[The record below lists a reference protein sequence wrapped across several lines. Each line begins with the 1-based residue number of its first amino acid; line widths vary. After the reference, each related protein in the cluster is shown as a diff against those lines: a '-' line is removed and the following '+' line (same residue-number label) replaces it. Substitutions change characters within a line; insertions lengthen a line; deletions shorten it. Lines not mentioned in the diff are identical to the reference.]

1 MKEKVAGETV
11 MTRGGTNTCI
21 SPPLNLRGGLNNN
34 YVPLLVKEVD
44 GKLTTVNKSVQE
56 VVNYDYNWLDEVKE
70 YADTV
75 YDQYEEE
82 LRLKTEEEKIREGE
96 QRKFNKLCALYG
108 ISKAKQIMRKERL
121 EKIKEEENTVIVG
134 GPNVTIKD
142 LISLMEKYENK
153 RRKLSREESKYRLYK
168 RLQRSNEH
176 LQEVLSEEVPVVFE
190 ENDMVPVNEEE
201 NKVNKVSMFRMNI
214 KDIKLFNML
223 HVLFTIHKFNVSKYN
238 AFIVL
243 LHMGNNKF
251 IPIML
256 QVKNNI
262 MFNLHSSPVLR
273 KKKYNMYINM
283 NKGIKYVNDM
293 VNQITIHYKN
303 ITLTNDPL
311 SPVQE
316 EVKGDGYIVK
326 VIPLKCVKL
335 LKYQPHVKDNV
346 ELIII
351 GVNYNQ
357 VNDTFSIASPSTLW
371 NKYPN
376 ICKGLSDDKHIVFD
390 NGGNLF
396 VIEVSDKNYM
406 PHCKVDKEL
415 MKTFN
420 TYNIPTYYLTS
431 NTEGVGV
438 EGESKVS
445 AVTI

>member
-1 MKEKVAGETV
+1 
-11 MTRGGTNTCI
+11 MTGGGTTHI
-21 SPPLNLRGGLNNN
+21 SPPLTLRGGLNNN
-34 YVPLLVKEVD
+34 GVTLLVSEVD
-44 GKLTTVNKSVQE
+44 GKLTTVSKPVQE
-56 VVNYDYNWLDEVKE
+56 VVNYDYGWLQKVKE
-70 YADTV
+70 YADTI
-75 YDQYEEE
+75 YGRYEEE
-82 LRLKTEEEKIREGE
+82 LKLQLEEEKIREE
-96 QRKFNKLCALYG
+96 EYRKFSKLCALYG

-121 EKIKEEENTVIVG
+121 EKSKEQENIVI

-142 LISLMEKYENK
+142 LISLVEKYENK
-153 RRKLSREESKYRLYK
+153 RKLREQIGESKYKLYK
-168 RLQRSNEH
+168 RLQRSNAY
-176 LQEVLSEEVPVVFE
+176 LQKVMEEEEVPVV
-190 ENDMVPVNEEE
+190 DIVPVNEVEQ
-201 NKVNKVSMFRMNI
+201 NKVNMFHMYRMNI

-243 LHMGNNKF
+243 LHIGNNQF

-262 MFNLHSSPVLR
+262 MFNLHSSPIL
-273 KKKYNMYINM
+273 KKKRYNMYINM

-311 SPVQE
+311 IPVQE
-316 EVKGDGYIVK
+316 EIKGDNYVVK
-326 VIPLKCVKL
+326 VIPLKSVKL
-335 LKYQPHVKDNV
+335 LKYQPNIADNI
-346 ELIII
+346 ELIIV

-357 VNDTFSIASPSTLW
+357 VNDTFSIANPSALW

-396 VIEVSDKNYM
+396 VIEVNDKNYM
-406 PHCKVDKEL
+406 PYCKVDKEL
-415 MKTFN
+415 VKTFN
-420 TYNIPTYYLTS
+420 TYNIPTYYLTN
-431 NTEGVGV
+431 NTEGVGGV
-438 EGESKVS
+438 EGENKVN

>member
-1 MKEKVAGETV
+1 MGGET
-11 MTRGGTNTCI
+11 MTRGGATCI
-21 SPPLNLRGGLNNN
+21 SLPLTLRGGLNNSS
-34 YVPLLVKEVD
+34 VTLLVKEEN
-44 GKLTTVNKSVQE
+44 GKLATVNKPVQE
-56 VVNYDYNWLDEVKE
+56 VVNYDYGWLDEVKE
-70 YADTV
+70 YADTI

-82 LRLKTEEEKIREGE
+82 LKLKLEEEKLREE
-96 QRKFNKLCALYG
+96 EYRKFSKLCAQYG
-108 ISKAKQIMRKERL
+108 VSKAKQIMRKEKL
-121 EKIKEEENTVIVG
+121 EKLKEEENMVMG
-134 GPNVTIKD
+134 GYAIPAGGTIKD
-142 LISLMEKYENK
+142 LISLIEKYENK
-153 RRKLSREESKYRLYK
+153 RRKLREQLGESKHRLYK
-168 RLQRSNEH
+168 RLQRSNAY
-176 LQEVLSEEVPVVFE
+176 LQKVMEEEIPV
-190 ENDMVPVNEEE
+190 DMVPPVNEVEQ
-201 NKVNKVSMFRMNI
+201 NKVNMFHMCRMNI

-262 MFNLHSSPVLR
+262 MFNLHSSPILK

-293 VNQITIHYKN
+293 VNQVTIHYKN
-303 ITLTNDPL
+303 VTLTNDPFT
-311 SPVQE
+311 PVQE
-316 EVKGDGYIVK
+316 EVKGDNYVVK
-326 VIPLKCVKL
+326 VIPLKSVKL
-335 LKYQPHVKDNV
+335 LKYQPHVKDNI

-357 VNDTFSIASPSTLW
+357 VNDTFSIATPSALW

-376 ICKGLSDDKHIVFD
+376 ICKGLNDNKHIVFD

-406 PHCKVDKEL
+406 PYCKVDKEL
-415 MKTFN
+415 VKTFN
-420 TYNIPTYYLTS
+420 TYNIPTYYLTN
-431 NTEGVGV
+431 NTEV
-438 EGESKVS
+438 EENKVS